1 MKERIVVI
9 VVLRL
14 RGVDGV
20 VVVEVGR
27 DRFALLDFL
36 PVAMDHSLID
46 AIYVD
51 RIISKAQDY

>member
-14 RGVDGV
+14 KGVGG

-46 AIYVD
+46 AI
-51 RIISKAQDY
+51 S

>member
-14 RGVDGV
+14 KGVGGV

-36 PVAMDHSLID
+36 PVAMDHSLI
-46 AIYVD
+46 AI
-51 RIISKAQDY
+51 S